1 MRNVIVLIGP
11 VCEFKVYRSKK
22 KKEKKE
28 EEEEEEEE
36 VIAVFGRNRNSK
48 TISDT

>member
-11 VCEFKVYRSKK
+11 VCEFKVYGSKK
-22 KKEKKE
+22 K
-28 EEEEEEEE
+28 EEEEE

>member
-11 VCEFKVYRSKK
+11 VCEFKVYGSK
-22 KKEKKE
+22 KKEKEKKK
-28 EEEEEEEE
+28 EEEEE

>member
-28 EEEEEEEE
+28 EEEEEE